1 LRVACSKVAE
11 SSRNCRLK
19 RWNVWSDLIA
29 VPARKAMQQRQTFK
43 ASASQWQRD
52 LLIEFDVLAEA
63 EKAARQADP
72 RVVAFR
78 KIPCC
83 WRPSFRFW
91 LGSIVALPFSAVVA
105 HKKG

>member
-1 LRVACSKVAE
+1 MLIIARGLLKSCGIKSKLQAE
-11 SSRNCRLK
+11 ALERL
-19 RWNVWSDLIA
+19 SDLIA

-78 KIPCC
+78 KHLAAGD
-83 WRPSFRFW
+83 RV
-91 LGSIVALPFSAVVA
+91 LGSGLAA
-105 HKKG
+105 

>member
-52 LLIEFDVLAEA
+52 PLIAFEVLAEA

-72 RVVAFR
+72 GVVAFR
-78 KIPCC
+78 KHLAAGD
-83 WRPSFRFW
+83 RV
-91 LGSIVALPFSAVVA
+91 LGSGLAA
-105 HKKG
+105 